1 MLQEELTSL
10 SPLEFRS
17 MIDSVHPRIFTYRY
31 MWKTKDSEHIQVK
44 YISDVTKAH
53 TAFRECL
60 QKDDNVLSA
69 MCEYIGEVDPLVIAY
84 TDIIKK
90 EVKVNEEV

>member
-1 MLQEELTSL
+1 MLQEELSAL

-53 TAFRECL
+53 TVFRDNL
-60 QKDDNVLSA
+60 QKDENVVSA
-69 MCEYIGEVDPLVIAY
+69 MCEYIGEIDPLVIAY

-90 EVKVNEEV
+90 EVEINEEV